1 MSPAQGQ
8 IFKENSELITFT
20 QILHHP
26 SSTSYDTQLTSIL
39 ESEDLVNVVEDGS
52 GRLVN
57 IQRDGVAG
65 EDRLGTEAVSE
76 VDRELRAHGG
86 VPGAEAAQLRG
97 QVRHLAPPV
106 GSVLP
111 QEPDNSHR
119 YHSQGNSVY

>member
-1 MSPAQGQ
+1 MTH
-8 IFKENSELITFT
+8 NSE
-20 QILHHP
+20 
-26 SSTSYDTQLTSIL
+26 LTSIL
-39 ESEDLVNVVEDGS
+39 EPEDLVNVVEDGS

-76 VDRELRAHGG
+76 VDGELRAYGG
-86 VPGAEAAQLRG
+86 IPGTEAAELRG